1 MKRKLLRWLMW
12 VLAGATVLLVVLL
25 LARDVVLKAVAEH
38 SIEDE
43 TGLRAVIGE
52 LKTTLGSGA
61 VRVRDL
67 KLYNPAEFGGSLM
80 ADVPELVVDLDAAQA
95 ADGKLHF
102 RHLKLDL
109 AELNVVRNAAGRFN
123 LDGVE
128 KRIRERLHQR
138 RRKRGEKFRFEFAG
152 IERLQLNMGRAL
164 YTDLRHPRRALALN
178 LAVTNET
185 VVNLQT
191 EEELGKWASAL
202 AFRILLQASLR
213 HLGKGLGAEDNYQ
226 AESHLVPPGN
236 GIEN

>member
-1 MKRKLLRWLMW
+1 MKKFRRWGIG
-12 VLAGATVLLVVLL
+12 VLAGVIVLL
-25 LARDVVLKAVAEH
+25 LALILWRDAVLKAVVEH

-43 TGLRAVIGE
+43 TGLRAVISE
-52 LKTTLGSGA
+52 LRTTLGSGA

-67 KLYNPAEFGGSLM
+67 KLYNPPQFGGQLM

-95 ADGKLHF
+95 TDGKLHF
-102 RHLKLDL
+102 RLLKLDL
-109 AELNVVRNAAGRFN
+109 AQLNVVRNAAGRFN

-138 RRKRGEKFRFEFAG
+138 RKKRGEKFRFEFAG
-152 IERLQLNMGRAL
+152 IERLQLNMGQAV
-164 YTDLRHPRRALALN
+164 YTDLRHPRRALAVN

-202 AFRILLQASLR
+202 VFRILLQASLR
-213 HLGKGLGAEDNYQ
+213 HLGGGPGMEDNHQ
-226 AESHLVPPGN
+226 TESQLVSPGN

>member
-1 MKRKLLRWLMW
+1 MKKFRRWGIG
-12 VLAGATVLLVVLL
+12 VLAGVIVLF
-25 LARDVVLKAVAEH
+25 LALILFRDAVLKAVAEH

-52 LKTTLGSGA
+52 LRTTLGSGA

-67 KLYNPAEFGGSLM
+67 KLYNPPEFGGTLM
-80 ADVPELVVDLDAAQA
+80 ADVPELVVDLDATQA

-102 RHLKLDL
+102 RQLKLDL

-138 RRKRGEKFRFEFAG
+138 RKKRGAKFKFEFAG
-152 IERLQLNMGRAL
+152 IERLQLNMGQVL
-164 YTDLRHPRRALALN
+164 YTDLRYPRHPLALN

-185 VVNLQT
+185 VISLQT

-202 AFRILLQASLR
+202 VFRILLQASLR
-213 HLGKGLGAEDNYQ
+213 QLGKGIGSDDTILEQGAD
-226 AESHLVPPGN
+226 P
-236 GIEN
+236 